1 MNKKNI
7 IGNIIFWLT
16 LISPIVAFSLMSII
30 GEADIFGVAG
40 IVRYSWIM
48 WCFIPIGVASIIIAT
63 KLKQSNLRYKKNY
76 VIAFICLP
84 IIMLFGSY
92 RFIFINKVFT
102 YDINNV
108 SIVEQK
114 SELELPHQ
122 VKIASYKFDTYNVS
136 YLKITDREEKDR
148 FEDKIKTNRLWTTHL
163 GSQIEYLLPYD
174 IQVELNQFD
183 YFAFCNITTD
193 EYNIYPS
200 NGQYE
205 CIFIAYDCE
214 WQRLIVLSEY
224 KINLT

>member
-1 MNKKNI
+1 MKKIKI

-48 WCFIPIGVASIIIAT
+48 WCFIPIGVASIIIAI
-63 KLKQSNLRYKKNY
+63 KLKQSNQRYKKNLI
-76 VIAFICLP
+76 IAYICLP
-84 IIMLFGSY
+84 ILLIFGSY
-92 RFIFINKVFT
+92 RLIFVNQVFT
-102 YDINNV
+102 YNNDAV
-108 SIVEQK
+108 AIVEQ
-114 SELELPHQ
+114 SSGIELPDQ
-122 VKIASYKFDTYNVS
+122 IKTASYKFDTYNVS

-148 FEDKIKTNRLWTTHL
+148 FEDNIETNRMWTIHL

-174 IQVELNQFD
+174 IQVKLNQFD
-183 YFAFCNITTD
+183 YFAFYNITTD
-193 EYNIYPS
+193 EYNIYPL

-214 WQRLIVLSEY
+214 VQRLIVLSEY